1 MTAAR
6 QAMIAVALSL
16 LAAIGLAALPASS
29 GDAAPGVGFGLA
41 LALTLVLAA
50 FGVQRVAALDT
61 PSWAASAS
69 AALFGL
75 WVLYFWQVGVTA
87 FGVPRVLLPSPAAIL
102 QSLIANAATLGRDFV
117 QTVLKAVVVGW
128 LLGSALGFAVAVAID
143 KLPFLQRGLL
153 PVASLT
159 STIPLVAVAPIMV
172 MWFGFEW
179 PSKAAVVV
187 LMTFFPMLVAT
198 LAGLQAA
205 GKLERELMHSYAAS
219 YMRTLLDLRLPC
231 AVPFIVSAL
240 KVNATLALIGA
251 IVAEFFGS
259 PTVGLGFRISTEA
272 SRMNMSLVWG
282 AIVVAAVTGS
292 VAYALLVRLERR
304 WAFWHPSVRS
314 R

>member
-1 MTAAR
+1 VSAV
-6 QAMIAVALSL
+6 IAVALSL
-16 LAAIGLAALPASS
+16 LAAAVLWLLPASS
-29 GDAAPGVGFGLA
+29 GSAAPTPTFGLA
-41 LALTLVLAA
+41 LAATLLLAA
-50 FGVQRVAALDT
+50 WSVQRIAALDR
-61 PSWAASAS
+61 PRWAGTFSAV
-69 AALFGL
+69 LFGL
-75 WVLYFWQVGVTA
+75 WVLYFWQIGVVA
-87 FGVPRVLLPSPAAIL
+87 FDVPRVLLPAPSTIV
-102 QSLIANAATLGRDFV
+102 QSLADHAGTLARDFV
-117 QTVLKAVVVGW
+117 QTVLKAVLVGW
-128 LLGSALGFAVAVAID
+128 LLGSALGFAVGIAID
-143 KLPFLQRGLL
+143 RLPFLQRGLL

-205 GKLERELMHSYAAS
+205 GRIEHELMHSYAAS
-219 YMRTLLDLRLPC
+219 YLRTLLDLRLPC

-272 SRMNMSLVWG
+272 AKMNMSLVWG

>member
-1 MTAAR
+1 MTPMAALLF
-6 QAMIAVALSL
+6 AAGAVLAVWSIRRC
-16 LAAIGLAALPASS
+16 AAIDGTRW
-29 GDAAPGVGFGLA
+29 GAP
-41 LALTLVLAA
+41 LT
-50 FGVQRVAALDT
+50 
-61 PSWAASAS
+61 
-69 AALFGL
+69 AALFGA
-75 WVLYFWQVGVTA
+75 WVLVFWQAGVTV
-87 FGVPRVLLPSPAAIL
+87 FEVPRVLLPSPLAIV
-102 QSLIANAATLGRDFV
+102 QSIGTHAGALWRDFV
-117 QTVLKAVVVGW
+117 QTVLKAVLVGW
-128 LLGSALGFAVAVAID
+128 ALGSALGFAVAVAID
-143 KLPFLQRGLL
+143 RLPFLQRGLL

-159 STIPLVAVAPIMV
+159 STIPLVAVAPIMI

-205 GKLERELMHSYAAS
+205 GRIERELMHSYAAG
-219 YMRTLLDLRLPC
+219 YLRTLVDLRLPC
-231 AVPFIVSAL
+231 AVPFVVGAL

-272 SRMNMSLVWG
+272 SKMNMSLVWA

-292 VAYALLVRLERR
+292 LAYALLVLLERR
-304 WAFWHPSVRS
+304 LAFWHPSVRA